1 MQELDGR
8 VCVITGGAGG
18 IGSAMARRF
27 SREGMHVVLGDVERG
42 ALDAAASA
50 LGGDTLAVECDVTS
64 PASMDALRDAALERF
79 GGVHL
84 VCLNAG
90 VAPLGLLLETS
101 LDTWRWILD
110 VNVMGVV
117 HGIRTFGPLLVAQG
131 EGHVVITASAA
142 GLSSNVALGAYNAT
156 KHAVVGIGDTLRK
169 ELARSGVGVSVVCP
183 GVIKT
188 GIFDSERNH
197 PDGARD
203 DADAAPDRIRDSYRQ
218 VLSGA
223 PGPDLV
229 ADAVYEAVVA
239 DELFVLPSPEVN
251 DQINERLD
259 AVRAA
264 MR

>member
-1 MQELDGR
+1 MQDLEGR

-18 IGSAMARRF
+18 IGVAMARRF
-27 SREGMHVVLGDVERG
+27 SQAGMHIVLGDVERD
-42 ALDAAASA
+42 ALDAAVSE
-50 LGGDTLAVECDVTS
+50 LGDDTLGVPCDVRSQTS
-64 PASMDALRDAALERF
+64 MLELRDAALERF

-110 VNVMGVV
+110 VNVMGIV
-117 HGIRTFGPLLVAQG
+117 HGIRSFGPPLVAQA
-131 EGHVVITASAA
+131 EGHIVLTASAA

-156 KHAVVGIGDTLRK
+156 KHAVVGIGTTLHA
-169 ELARSGVGVSVVCP
+169 ELRRAGVGVSVVCP
-183 GVIKT
+183 GPVKS

-197 PDGARD
+197 PAGVRD
-203 DADAAPDRIRDSYRQ
+203 DADAAPDRIRDSYREA
-218 VLSGA
+218 VLVA
-223 PGPDLV
+223 PDADVV
-229 ADAVYEAVVA
+229 ADAVHDAVIA
-239 DELFVLPSPEVN
+239 NELFVLPSPEVN
-251 DQINERLD
+251 DQITERLD